1 MKNSVFYKMSE
12 KENEMMKEITEITMT
27 DYEIKGDFIPVNSLM
42 SALYEMLYAYHKKEE
57 ELEEQYPEPDPHDTW
72 WDRMHGV

>member
-1 MKNSVFYKMSE
+1 MKDEIFYKMNE

-27 DYEIKGDFIPVNSLM
+27 DYEIQGYYIPVNSLV
-42 SALYEMLYAYHKKEE
+42 SALYEMLYVYHERENELKEE
-57 ELEEQYPEPDPHDTW
+57 YPEPDAHDTW